1 MASSFHSKVDGGP
14 LAPTARLGTCAG
26 ADGATGAAP
35 DSSRHAVA
43 ATRQIATAAARVAAA
58 RGQPDRAL
66 VFLADA
72 VKNGAQVWQLMEEG
86 GALPSMEPDFAEL
99 RGLPAFRKAVG
110 FW

>member
-1 MASSFHSKVDGGP
+1 VNP
-14 LAPTARLGTCAG
+14 
-26 ADGATGAAP
+26 AD
-35 DSSRHAVA
+35 S
-43 ATRQIATAAARVAAA
+43 QYFEARVAAA

>member
-1 MASSFHSKVDGGP
+1 
-14 LAPTARLGTCAG
+14 
-26 ADGATGAAP
+26 
-35 DSSRHAVA
+35 
-43 ATRQIATAAARVAAA
+43 
-58 RGQPDRAL
+58 